1 MRRLVGGSGA
11 DGADWP
17 PCVTVTVRPA
27 TVNVPVRAA
36 VDAGTVKLTEPMP
49 DPVAPAVI
57 VIQLVV
63 VVADQ
68 EQLVPDVT
76 ANVPALPFVG
86 TVTVVGVTV

>member
-1 MRRLVGGSGA
+1 
-11 DGADWP
+11 
-17 PCVTVTVRPA
+17 VTVTVRPA
-27 TVNVPVRAA
+27 TVSVPVRAA
-36 VDAGTVKLTEPMP
+36 VEAGTEKLTAPIP

-76 ANVPALPFVG
+76 DIVAAPPFVG
-86 TVTVVGVTV
+86 TVNVVGVTV